1 MGLISF
7 IKKVFGVKS
16 VEERAKEAAE
26 LEAMKKQMAMLLA
39 DKKKREELEEES
51 KNTQIV
57 FDKIKA
63 NSSQV
68 TAEDIDIFEQQTD
81 GVIRT
86 MISAGQMVGATK
98 AKWLKDVVIPREKE
112 LVALGITK
120 AVYRADIATFIS
132 KHKTRAIKLVTLLDY
147 TRIIPPHA
155 IEMINKTKHIFNQF
169 VIVYT
174 DHSIQAAMEV
184 KKRTDPILFGV
195 FNETVP
201 VMSLQEQRTSGIV
214 NNAGIA
220 VSTQNKITVMSD
232 RLYFLA
238 DWEDAQCDL
247 TFDQMVREFPK
258 VTGKQLTVM
267 TPDAVQPIKSRITDA
282 TS

>member
-1 MGLISF
+1 MGFISF
-7 IKKVFGVKS
+7 VKKIFGVKS
-16 VEERAKEAAE
+16 VEERAKESAE

-112 LVALGITK
+112 LVSLGITK

-201 VMSLQEQRTSGIV
+201 VLSVQEQRTSGIV
-214 NNAGIA
+214 NTSYA
-220 VSTQNKITVMSD
+220 VSTPNKITVMSD

-238 DWEDAQCDL
+238 DWEDEQCDL

-267 TPDAVQPIKSRITDA
+267 APDAVQSIKSRIDNA

>member
-16 VEERAKEAAE
+16 VEERAKETAE
-26 LEAMKKQMAMLLA
+26 LEAMKKQMALLLA

-68 TAEDIDIFEQQTD
+68 TADDIDLFEQQTD

-86 MISAGQMVGATK
+86 MLSAGQIVGATK

-112 LVALGITK
+112 LVSLGVTK
-120 AVYRADIATFIS
+120 AVYRADIAAFIS

-155 IEMINKTKHIFNQF
+155 IEMINKTKHIFHQF

-201 VMSLQEQRTSGIV
+201 VLKLQEQRTSGIV
-214 NNAGIA
+214 NTSG
-220 VSTQNKITVMSD
+220 VGSTQNKITVMSD

-238 DWEDAQCDL
+238 DWEDEQCDL

-267 TPDAVQPIKSRITDA
+267 TPDAVQPVKSRIDNA
-282 TS
+282 AS

>member
-16 VEERAKEAAE
+16 VEERAKESAE

-68 TAEDIDIFEQQTD
+68 TADDIDIFEQQTD

-86 MISAGQMVGATK
+86 MLSAGQIVGATK

-112 LVALGITK
+112 LVSLGVTK
-120 AVYRADIATFIS
+120 AVYRADIAAFIS

-155 IEMINKTKHIFNQF
+155 IEMINKTKHIFHQF

-201 VMSLQEQRTSGIV
+201 VLHLQEQCTSGIV
-214 NNAGIA
+214 NTASLI
-220 VSTQNKITVMSD
+220 STQNKITVMSD

-238 DWEDAQCDL
+238 DWEDEQCDL

-267 TPDAVQPIKSRITDA
+267 TPDAVQPVKSRIDNA
-282 TS
+282 AS

>member
-16 VEERAKEAAE
+16 VEERAKESAE

-68 TAEDIDIFEQQTD
+68 TADDIDIFEQQTD

-86 MISAGQMVGATK
+86 MLSAGQIVGATK

-112 LVALGITK
+112 LVSLGVTK
-120 AVYRADIATFIS
+120 AVYRADIAAFIS

-155 IEMINKTKHIFNQF
+155 IEMINKTKHIFHQF

-201 VMSLQEQRTSGIV
+201 VLKLQEQRTSGIV
-214 NNAGIA
+214 NTASLSSA
-220 VSTQNKITVMSD
+220 QNKITVMSD

-238 DWEDAQCDL
+238 DWEDEQCDL

-258 VTGKQLTVM
+258 VTGKNLTVM
-267 TPDAVQPIKSRITDA
+267 TPDAVQPVKSRIDNA
-282 TS
+282 AS

>member
-7 IKKVFGVKS
+7 VKKVFGIKS
-16 VEERAKEAAE
+16 VAERAKEAAE
-26 LEAMKKQMAMLLA
+26 LEEMKKQMAMLLA
-39 DKKKREELEEES
+39 EKKKREELEEES

-68 TAEDIDIFEQQTD
+68 TADDIDLFEQQTD
-81 GVIRT
+81 GVIST
-86 MISAGQMVGATK
+86 MLSAGQIVGATK

-112 LVALGITK
+112 LVSLGVTK

-147 TRIIPPHA
+147 TRVIPPHA
-155 IEMINKTKHIFNQF
+155 IEMINKTKHIFHQF

-201 VMSLQEQRTSGIV
+201 VLKLQEQCTSGIV
-214 NNAGIA
+214 NTASLSSA
-220 VSTQNKITVMSD
+220 QNKITVMSD

-238 DWEDAQCDL
+238 DWEDEQCDL

-267 TPDAVQPIKSRITDA
+267 PPDAVQPVKSRIDNA
-282 TS
+282 AS

>member
-7 IKKVFGVKS
+7 VKKVFGVKS

-26 LEAMKKQMAMLLA
+26 LEAMKKQMATLLA

-68 TAEDIDIFEQQTD
+68 TADDIDIFEQQTD

-112 LVALGITK
+112 LVSLGVTK

-155 IEMINKTKHIFNQF
+155 IEMINKTKHIFHQF

-174 DHSIQAAMEV
+174 DHSIRAAMEV

-201 VMSLQEQRTSGIV
+201 VMSVQAQRTSGIV
-214 NNAGIA
+214 NTAGV
-220 VSTQNKITVMSD
+220 VSTPNNITVMSD

-267 TPDAVQPIKSRITDA
+267 TPDAVQPIKSRITNA

>member
-1 MGLISF
+1 MGFIKF
-7 IKKVFGVKS
+7 IKKVFGAKS
-16 VEERAKEAAE
+16 VKERAKEAAE
-26 LEAMKKQMAMLLA
+26 LEEMKKQMAMLLA

-63 NSSQV
+63 SSSQV
-68 TAEDIDIFEQQTD
+68 TTDDIDIFEQQTD

-112 LVALGITK
+112 LVSLGITK

-201 VMSLQEQRTSGIV
+201 VLSVQEQRTSGIV
-214 NNAGIA
+214 NTASAIPI
-220 VSTQNKITVMSD
+220 QNKITVMSD

-238 DWEDAQCDL
+238 DWEDEQCDL

-267 TPDAVQPIKSRITDA
+267 TPDAVQPIKSRIDNA
-282 TS
+282 AS

>member
-1 MGLISF
+1 MGFISF

-16 VEERAKEAAE
+16 VEERAKESAE

-68 TAEDIDIFEQQTD
+68 TADDIDIFEQQTD

-86 MISAGQMVGATK
+86 MLSAGQIVGATK

-112 LVALGITK
+112 LVSLGVTK
-120 AVYRADIATFIS
+120 AVYRADIAAFIS

-155 IEMINKTKHIFNQF
+155 IEMINKTKHIFHQF

-201 VMSLQEQRTSGIV
+201 VLKLQEQRTSGIV
-214 NNAGIA
+214 NTASLSSA
-220 VSTQNKITVMSD
+220 QNKITVMSD

-238 DWEDAQCDL
+238 DWEDEQCDL

-258 VTGKQLTVM
+258 VTGKNLTVM
-267 TPDAVQPIKSRITDA
+267 TPDAVQPVKSRIDNA
-282 TS
+282 AS